1 MPGKG
6 RKERKGKIEEK
17 ARVSGDNPLRACPK
31 IELAMAPSRGI
42 SFAWGTPK
50 KGCNK
55 KDKEKER
62 KGKEKRRK
70 RKRE

>member
-1 MPGKG
+1 M
-6 RKERKGKIEEK
+6 
-17 ARVSGDNPLRACPK
+17 SGDNPLRACPK

-42 SFAWGTPK
+42 SFAWGKLK

-55 KDKEKER
+55 KDKEKEM
-62 KGKEKRRK
+62 KGKERRRK